1 MTAWVRVLIAFV
13 VFCHGF
19 IYIRIGSVLPGP
31 VKEWN
36 GSSWFLGSAVT
47 GDQLRALVIG
57 LHVIAGIATI
67 ACAFAIGFAPSVP
80 QWWRPFAIT
89 GAAVGIAAFSVFW
102 DGQTRLLFEEGVIGA
117 VVSVILL
124 ATAIVFPAAFR

>member
-1 MTAWVRVLIAFV
+1 MTTWVRVLIAFV

-31 VKEWN
+31 IQEWS

-47 GDQLRALVIG
+47 SGQLRALAIG

-80 QWWRPFAIT
+80 HWWRRFAIT

-102 DGQTRLLFEEGVIGA
+102 DGQIRLLFDEGVIGA
-117 VVSVILL
+117 IVSVILL